1 MDNEMTTKTPYV
13 FSIPE
18 TARLIKVRV
27 ENDELFDGKRNGAKA
42 AWSLILREMGLEGKA
57 TTEQVAKK
65 WDNLKRKYR
74 ELKCAPPGTGTDP
87 VSWYWFGTMDKIFGH
102 KYFSPQGTPTVDEP
116 SPSRPAKKQRLLQ
129 LGDTLDLMSNGLVL
143 DNPEGDSPSP
153 SGVRTEIG
161 VDGTVRAMKPLDA
174 DLDAELE
181 NLRRERQ
188 EMERDQGEMDRERQA
203 LGRER
208 ELLERERVAVKR
220 DKAQLEKDWANVE
233 QDRAAVER
241 DKRSLERQLAALERD
256 KLELTVEIERLKPAH
271 GKHDSDNSEG
281 DSTTLGDRQKLRSLF
296 EKLIEKF

>member
-1 MDNEMTTKTPYV
+1 MENELSTKTPYV

-42 AWSLILREMGLEGKA
+42 AWSLIIREMGLEGKA

-65 WDNLKRKYR
+65 WDNLKRKYK
-74 ELKCAPPGTGTDP
+74 ELKCATPGTGPDP

-102 KYFSPQGTPTVDEP
+102 KYASPQTSTPEP

-129 LGDTLDLMSNGLVL
+129 LGDTLDLMSNGLLL
-143 DNPEGDSPSP
+143 DNPEGESSSSL

-161 VDGTVRAMKPLDA
+161 VDGTVRAMKQPLDT

-181 NLRRERQ
+181 SLRRERH
-188 EMERDQGEMDRERQA
+188 ELERDQSEMDRERQT

-208 ELLERERVAVKR
+208 ELLERERVALKR

-233 QDRAAVER
+233 LDRAAVER
-241 DKRSLERQLAALERD
+241 DKRRLERQLTALETE
-256 KLELTVEIERLKPAH
+256 KLELTMEIERLKPAH
-271 GKHDSDNSEG
+271 DSDNSEG
-281 DSTTLGDRQKLRSLF
+281 NSTALGDRQKLRSLF
-296 EKLIEKF
+296 EKLLEKF